1 MRPASFFAVSGV
13 GISTKSERFSAVASV
28 PTSRWERRTTWYC
41 CADFLSM
48 NGFFFTM
55 SAALE
60 GYDLE
65 EKKKSLAISGYG
77 PIQPMNRVS
86 FYPPLSQ
93 AGHSCSQV
101 IE

>member
-1 MRPASFFAVSGV
+1 
-13 GISTKSERFSAVASV
+13 
-28 PTSRWERRTTWYC
+28 
-41 CADFLSM
+41 
-48 NGFFFTM
+48 M